1 MPAKLN
7 AVVTANANKAG
18 TNFGSK
24 AAAHIARLKRETALT
39 NNPADD
45 TRNGPLRTD
54 GVNRR
59 LAEVLYGHRGSD
71 ETLRPSRRY
80 GKLTE
85 RCLVRRRS
93 RASARKLSMKRYEDW
108 MLSAHEGNTGW
119 PSAAPQ
125 TTCMGTITFW
135 NAEKGFGF
143 IKRDDGRPDL
153 FCHINEVADDVEALS
168 VA

>member
-1 MPAKLN
+1 
-7 AVVTANANKAG
+7 
-18 TNFGSK
+18 
-24 AAAHIARLKRETALT
+24 
-39 NNPADD
+39 
-45 TRNGPLRTD
+45 
-54 GVNRR
+54 
-59 LAEVLYGHRGSD
+59 
-71 ETLRPSRRY
+71 
-80 GKLTE
+80 
-85 RCLVRRRS
+85 
-93 RASARKLSMKRYEDW
+93 

-153 FCHINEVADDVEALS
+153 FCHINEVADDVKALS